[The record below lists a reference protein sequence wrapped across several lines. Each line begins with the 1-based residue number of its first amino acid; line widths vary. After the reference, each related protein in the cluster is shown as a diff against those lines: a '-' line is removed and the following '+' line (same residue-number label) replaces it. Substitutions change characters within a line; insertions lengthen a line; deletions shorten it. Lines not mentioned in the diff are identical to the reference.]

1 MKQPN
6 AREVMM
12 MVGLKLLQGRKH
24 GESLGQQF
32 GAAIGTGVTA
42 SSMQKQNAVEGEDK
56 LRKQGM
62 EDEKHQVGMRRDTA
76 QADKAEA
83 ENDFY
88 SKTRAEAMEE
98 IRLGIENLKT
108 KGKFEQARLVEQEFQ
123 NGNLREAWELTK
135 QDKRS
140 AIWARN
146 EQVKTGRLNAEKI
159 PAAGQAKRDIEDL
172 LKRANPQ
179 QAGESDAAYDQRIA
193 QATLGIQQT
202 SKTNSAADLLKLAEQ
217 TDDDDERA
225 ALLKEADSI
234 IRGRQQGP
242 ATGRGG
248 TASSGTKAYASEA
261 AVAADFKAGK
271 LKVGDIVLVNGKKLR
286 VTP

>member
-1 MKQPN
+1 
-6 AREVMM
+6 
-12 MVGLKLLQGRKH
+12 
-24 GESLGQQF
+24 
-32 GAAIGTGVTA
+32 
-42 SSMQKQNAVEGEDK
+42 
-56 LRKQGM
+56 M

-98 IRLGIENLKT
+98 IRLGIENLKL
-108 KGKFEQARLVEQEFQ
+108 KGQVEQAKLVEQQFQ
-123 NGNLREAWELTK
+123 NGNLREAWELVK
-135 QDKRS
+135 QDKKN
-140 AIWARN
+140 AMWARTR
-146 EQVKTGRLNAEKI
+146 QVDIQEKNANKV

-172 LKRANPQ
+172 VKRANPQ

-248 TASSGTKAYASEA
+248 TAPAPITFPTMEAYNA
-261 AVAADFKAGK
+261 AAAAGK
-271 LKVGDIVLVNGKKLR
+271 IKDGTRVIVNGRSATHRDK
-286 VTP
+286 

>member
-1 MKQPN
+1 
-6 AREVMM
+6 
-12 MVGLKLLQGRKH
+12 
-24 GESLGQQF
+24 
-32 GAAIGTGVTA
+32 
-42 SSMQKQNAVEGEDK
+42 MQKQNAVEGEDK

-108 KGKFEQARLVEQEFQ
+108 KGQVEQAKLVEQQFQ
-123 NGNLREAWELTK
+123 NGNLKEAWELTK
-135 QDKRS
+135 QDKKN

-146 EQVKTGRLNAEKI
+146 EQVKTGRMNAEKI

-172 LKRANPQ
+172 VKRANPQ

-193 QATLGIQQT
+193 QATLGVQAT

-225 ALLKEADSI
+225 ALLREADSI
-234 IRGRQQGP
+234 IRGRRQGSAAAKGTDQIV
-242 ATGRGG
+242 ATYKSFAEAIEAKNSGKIKTGQYITINGR
-248 TASSGTKAYASEA
+248 T
-261 AVAADFKAGK
+261 V
-271 LKVGDIVLVNGKKLR
+271 R
-286 VTP
+286 VD